1 MQLPTLLRTFAV
13 APLALLAFTA
23 CGDGV
28 GVPESVG
35 TSSAAVGT
43 ISGCDYSFARP
54 APSSLVSMGY
64 KFVCRYLSGDP
75 GGGKDLTA
83 SEQSSLEAA
92 GIDIVLNWETT
103 GTDATNGYSAGVSDA
118 TAAKSEAESLG
129 QPSNRPIYF
138 SIDFDAQSS
147 DAASINAYFQGVA
160 SVIGL
165 ARTGV
170 YGGYYIVN
178 ELFGAGLVTWAWQT
192 YAWSNGAWD
201 SRAQLRQTL
210 NGVDN
215 NQLDDDTGMVPDFGQ
230 YGPGSPTSGGYYAA
244 SYVSQSWPL
253 ASSTWSLSAC
263 QTVPSSI
270 TLKNTGTLPWTSD
283 THIGTTQPRD
293 RASKFADSTWLSDN
307 RAAGVTG
314 TVAPGQTFEFKFD
327 FHAPPTPG
335 TYTEYFGLVQDGVA
349 WFSDPGQGGPPD
361 NDIEANIT
369 VTGPAGNCAVDPG
382 ASDAGAS
389 KGGDGGKGSG
399 DGGKAGEDG
408 GVGAGRQDDAA
419 TGEGDAGVGTPEAG
433 SDEADAGANADTAK
447 SGNAG
452 GCTVSAGAGTS
463 NVWGLVAVALVFA
476 LRQTR
481 RSRSSRASG
490 GCAV

>member
-1 MQLPTLLRTFAV
+1 
-13 APLALLAFTA
+13 
-23 CGDGV
+23 
-28 GVPESVG
+28 
-35 TSSAAVGT
+35 
-43 ISGCDYSFARP
+43 
-54 APSSLVSMGY
+54 MGY

-103 GTDATNGYSAGVSDA
+103 GTDATSGYNAGVSDA

-138 SIDFDAQSS
+138 SIDFDAESS
-147 DAASINAYFQGVA
+147 DASSINAYFQGVA

-192 YAWSNGAWD
+192 YAWSNGVWD

-215 NQLDDDTGMVPDFGQ
+215 DELDDDTGMVADFGQ

-253 ASSTWSLSAC
+253 ASSTWSLTAC
-263 QTVPSSI
+263 QTAPSSI

-283 THIGTTQPRD
+283 THLGTTQPRD
-293 RASKFADSTWLSDN
+293 SASKFADSTWLSDN

-314 TVAPGQTFEFKFD
+314 TVAPGDTFEFKFD

-335 TYTEYFGLVQDGVA
+335 SYTQYFNLVQDGVA
-349 WFSDPGQGGPPD
+349 WFSDSGQGGPPD
-361 NDIEANIT
+361 NDIEANIE
-369 VTGPAGNCAVDPG
+369 VTGPAGSCAVDPG
-382 ASDAGAS
+382 LGDAGTTAS
-389 KGGDGGKGSG
+389 GDAGKSDGGRAEDAGKPSGDAGKTGAEGGTAGSG
-399 DGGKAGEDG
+399 E
-408 GVGAGRQDDAA
+408 DAA
-419 TGEGDAGVGTPEAG
+419 TSETDDAGVETPEADG
-433 SDEADAGANADTAK
+433 GQTDAGGNGDAK
-447 SGNAG
+447 SG
-452 GCTVSAGAGTS
+452 S
-463 NVWGLVAVALVFA
+463 
-476 LRQTR
+476 
-481 RSRSSRASG
+481 SG
-490 GCAV
+490 GCALSAGTNASNAWGFVAGALIFALGRRRGAKRR

>member
-1 MQLPTLLRTFAV
+1 MQPSSLLGATATATLV
-13 APLALLAFTA
+13 ALAFTA
-23 CGDGV
+23 CGDNV
-28 GVPESVG
+28 SVPESTS
-35 TSSAAVGT
+35 TSSAASS

-54 APSSLVSMGY
+54 SPSSLVSMGY

-83 SEQSSLEAA
+83 AEQSGLEAA

-103 GTDATNGYSAGVSDA
+103 GTDATNGYNAGVSDA
-118 TAAKSEAESLG
+118 TSAESEAKSLG
-129 QPSNRPIYF
+129 QPGNRPIYF
-138 SIDFDAQSS
+138 SIDFDAQSG
-147 DAASINAYFQGVA
+147 DAAAINEYFKGVA

-178 ELFGAGLVTWAWQT
+178 ELFNAGLVKWGWQT

-215 NQLDDDTGMVPDFGQ
+215 DELDDDTATVADYGQ
-230 YGPGSPTSGGYYAA
+230 YGPGAPTGNYYAA
-244 SYVSQSWPL
+244 SYVTQSWPL
-253 ASSTWSLSAC
+253 ASSTWTLSAC
-263 QTVPSSI
+263 QTEASSI

-283 THIGTTQPRD
+283 THLGTTQPRD
-293 RASKFADSTWLSDN
+293 SASKFADSTWLSDN

-314 TVAPGQTFEFKFD
+314 TVMPGGTFEFKFD

-335 TYTEYFGLVQDGVA
+335 TYTQYFNLVQDGVA

-361 NDIEANIT
+361 DDIEANIT

-382 ASDAGAS
+382 PPDSGTTKEGDAG
-389 KGGDGGKGSG
+389 KGGDGGGKE
-399 DGGKAGEDG
+399 DAGG
-408 GVGAGRQDDAA
+408 DAA
-419 TGEGDAGVGTPEAG
+419 TGDHDSGVEPSEAGSNEGDADTPDADSTDAEATG
-433 SDEADAGANADTAK
+433 DAASAR
-447 SGNAG
+447 SGN
-452 GCTVSAGAGTS
+452 
-463 NVWGLVAVALVFA
+463 
-476 LRQTR
+476 
-481 RSRSSRASG
+481 SG
-490 GCAV
+490 GCSLTPGPNTSSAWAWVVGALVLALGRKRTRSRA